1 MSIIMNDM
9 GASGKR
15 VTIYVG
21 PERVELLEWVQEHTG
36 APSLSE
42 AFFAALSELRQL
54 VAAQQR
60 QALAA
65 AYGLWRD
72 APEVDEA
79 LAELQSGW
87 RRWREES

>member
-1 MSIIMNDM
+1 MSIITDDM
-9 GASGKR
+9 STSGR
-15 VTIYVG
+15 RITIYVG
-21 PERVELLEWVQEHTG
+21 PEREELLRWVQEHTG
-36 APSLSE
+36 APSFSE

-60 QALAA
+60 EALAA
-65 AYGLWRD
+65 VYGLWRH

-87 RRWREES
+87 RRWRGES